1 MRELNTLMLTA
12 ILLEKKIQLRLIKT
26 LHVPSQHQLADIFT
40 KALGS
45 VLFHRLLSNMSILNI
60 HHPS

>member
-1 MRELNTLMLTA
+1 MRELNISMLTV